1 MQDLLPQS
9 LEAALL
15 LPSTLKTSKK
25 ERLLPSNKRQM
36 RQKWMFVYFPW
47 GRKHLPQGCWSDLEG
62 SEEVKKHSALCNHIS
77 CSHTQLCV
85 TEFKTWKV
93 PKWSVTTFLR
103 QLSYSELLYLS
114 ENTWLFYVL
123 CTLQRWDKHCRGYA
137 NHWKT
142 LYYIIIWAWLW
153 WFLQCSHCP
162 SISIKRMNISF

>member
-1 MQDLLPQS
+1 MFVCVFCSKNLNALRSHFLIKSKIQMTSTWFFLKLRFVQDLLPQS

-15 LPSTLKTSKK
+15 FPSTLKTSKK

-62 SEEVKKHSALCNHIS
+62 SEEVKKHSTLFNHIS

-114 ENTWLFYVL
+114 ENTWLFYAL
-123 CTLQRWDKHCRGYA
+123 CTLRRWDKQ
-137 NHWKT
+137 
-142 LYYIIIWAWLW
+142 I
-153 WFLQCSHCP
+153 
-162 SISIKRMNISF
+162 